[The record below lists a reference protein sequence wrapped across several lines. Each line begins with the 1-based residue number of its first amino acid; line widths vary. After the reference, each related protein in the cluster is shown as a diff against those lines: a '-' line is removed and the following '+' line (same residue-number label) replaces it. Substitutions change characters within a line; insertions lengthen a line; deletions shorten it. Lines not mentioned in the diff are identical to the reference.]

1 MSTRPRV
8 CTHHVVEQC
17 WTSWLYAKLGLQA
30 PTACMLFCNC
40 RSAFRGLA
48 YKKYQHVPL
57 YLEWAPKDIWEGDP
71 AAAAAAAAKRKAAT
85 SQLPQAPAAAAA
97 TGTAAEAGVE
107 AEDGE
112 QGSAEQLNSCIYV
125 KNLNFGTTDAA
136 FKKHFDKAV
145 SAAGGT
151 IHAAKVR
158 PLQCLQQQPVAK
170 DWGSFRRRLRPV
182 TRDTR

>member
-1 MSTRPRV
+1 V
-8 CTHHVVEQC
+8 CCH
-17 WTSWLYAKLGLQA
+17 Y
-30 PTACMLFCNC
+30 N

-57 YLEWAPKDIWEGDP
+57 YLEWAPKNIWEGDP

-85 SQLPQAPAAAAA
+85 SQLPQAPATAAAA
-97 TGTAAEAGVE
+97 AGVAGAAADAGVE

-112 QGSAEQLNSCIYV
+112 QGATEQLNSCIYV

-158 PLQCLQQQPVAK
+158 LL
-170 DWGSFRRRLRPV
+170 WR
-182 TRDTR
+182 T